1 LIIAW
6 LQRISSDEAWCDL
19 SVIKLPHRADAQ
31 AAAIGRIDFSVD
43 LVAWAKS
50 GFRLFAYFMSL
61 GVLAKCFA

>member
-1 LIIAW
+1 
-6 LQRISSDEAWCDL
+6 
-19 SVIKLPHRADAQ
+19 VIKLPHRADAQ